1 MKETPSQWKQPS
13 LKSISSR
20 CSPRHLHYSPLCCR
34 CLATLLAIPH
44 FVPIIHMV
52 WLFDMRENW
61 QITGW
66 RAVTSQINV
75 VTGAHENL
83 GVWAVLLL
91 GGLGRAKTNIIPTCC
106 GLTLLAQT
114 PVIDTHF
121 CCGNHSRGA
130 ALGGQIPSL
139 PSFVSIFSCML
150 FCLFAPSISFASET
164 RRFHRVWNNPLP
176 HPTFPAHLLPGSLCL
191 IHPDWIEGAAGLPP
205 GAPGWDDRPLINM

>member
-1 MKETPSQWKQPS
+1 MKET
-13 LKSISSR
+13 ISSC
-20 CSPRHLHYSPLCCR
+20 CSPRHLHYSALCCR

-121 CCGNHSRGA
+121 CCRNHSRGA

-139 PSFVSIFSCML
+139 PLLCPSFPACCFVFLHPPSHLHQTPGGFIVFGTTPFLTPPSQPISCQAVFVSSTQTGSRVQQASCL
-150 FCLFAPSISFASET
+150 
-164 RRFHRVWNNPLP
+164 V
-176 HPTFPAHLLPGSLCL
+176 LLAEMTDHWSTCRCYCYCSWPG
-191 IHPDWIEGAAGLPP
+191 
-205 GAPGWDDRPLINM
+205 